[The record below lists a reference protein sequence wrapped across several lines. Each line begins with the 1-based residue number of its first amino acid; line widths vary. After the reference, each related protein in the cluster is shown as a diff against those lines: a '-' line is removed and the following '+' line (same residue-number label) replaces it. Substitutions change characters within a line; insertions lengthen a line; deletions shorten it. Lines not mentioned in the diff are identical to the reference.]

1 MPIMRRNADNASGN
15 TDNQGNRPDSP
26 MDADSQITSIAHVIQ
41 LAVAPVFLLTGVA
54 AFIGVISNRL
64 GRIVDRARQLEAS
77 IHGTPR
83 DRAIEIHNA
92 LRNLAKRARL
102 ANRALSLC
110 VACAV
115 LICSDIVV
123 LFVGTLAG
131 ERFGGAVAVVFVL
144 AMLSL
149 IAALLLFLREV
160 YLATRFLRIGVPEPA
175 VDAAAASTPP
185 T

>member
-1 MPIMRRNADNASGN
+1 
-15 TDNQGNRPDSP
+15 
-26 MDADSQITSIAHVIQ
+26 MDADLQNPSIAHVIQ

-64 GRIVDRARQLEAS
+64 GRIVDRARDIEKLLFSASPARTEALR
-77 IHGTPR
+77 TT
-83 DRAIEIHNA
+83 

-110 VACAV
+110 VCCAV
-115 LICSDIVV
+115 LICADIVV

-131 ERFGGAVAVVFVL
+131 ERFGSIVAVVFVL
-144 AMLSL
+144 AMLAL

-160 YLATRFLRIGVPEPA
+160 YLATRFLRIDASEVYAPES
-175 VDAAAASTPP
+175 STPAKAGSDSP
-185 T
+185 